1 VASVEVVRAGDRRR
15 IPGRGVVAV
24 DGEREIE
31 FRDTAPTVT
40 LSLAG
45 PWSLEVARTMAV
57 AASRGLLFRPA

>member
-1 VASVEVVRAGDRRR
+1 MASVEVVRAGDRRR